1 MFEVNSAPECS
12 DLDQKTSSSKKTN
25 RKPKP
30 HSFASLTAVL
40 QSWQPSDASASRRML
55 ANEVLMMLEGRDY
68 TCTKSCIPAVIV
80 DKQYPVDLLHY
91 HSEQDLSEF
100 LARMLWMHQEFSS
113 AIGIL
118 LGVPDE
124 ETAAKVEEAYESIL
138 TTDEDCVV
146 LLM

>member
-1 MFEVNSAPECS
+1 
-12 DLDQKTSSSKKTN
+12 
-25 RKPKP
+25 
-30 HSFASLTAVL
+30 
-40 QSWQPSDASASRRML
+40 
-55 ANEVLMMLEGRDY
+55 MMLEGKEY
-68 TCTKSCIPAVIV
+68 SCVKSCIPAIIV

-91 HSEQDLSEF
+91 HSEQDLNEF
-100 LARMLWMHQEFSS
+100 LTRMLWMRQEFNS

>member
-1 MFEVNSAPECS
+1 MFELNSTLES
-12 DLDQKTSSSKKTN
+12 ETEQKPPSSKKAA
-25 RKPKP
+25 RRPKP
-30 HSFASLTAVL
+30 HSFTSLTTVL
-40 QSWQPSDASASRRML
+40 QSWQPSDVSVSRRML
-55 ANEVLMMLEGRDY
+55 ANEVLMLLEGKDY
-68 TCTKSCIPAVIV
+68 TCVKSCIPAVIV

-91 HSEQDLSEF
+91 HTEQDLSEF

-124 ETAAKVEEAYESIL
+124 ETAAKVEEAFESIM
-138 TTDEDCVV
+138 TTDEDCVI